1 MLVVTA
7 RIIFCAGKNKNWLYN
22 RQMRTS
28 FFLIMMLW
36 CGAGLANTEDMIEG
50 AVSSPDL
57 MARLLQGEIIV
68 ENIRL
73 GDSGGSVRVQA
84 YMPVDL
90 QKLWDYIASCVSV
103 FEYVDG
109 LEACELISVRKEA
122 DADISIVHQAV
133 DKSWLIPRIDYTI
146 EVRRQPFSRVDFKLV
161 EGDLKAMEGG
171 WRFVAANDGAGIV
184 VTHEIRVQPSFPV
197 PRWLVRRSMR
207 QDIPDMLACLRGLTG
222 DFNRDSDLKR
232 CPK

>member
-1 MLVVTA
+1 M
-7 RIIFCAGKNKNWLYN
+7 RKFCY
-22 RQMRTS
+22 
-28 FFLIMMLW
+28 LILMLW
-36 CGAGLANTEDMIEG
+36 YGAGASGAGLAVAKDVIDGT
-50 AVSSPDL
+50 VSSPEL
-57 MARLLQGEIIV
+57 MARLLRVEIIV
-68 ENIRL
+68 ENVRL

-90 QKLWDYIASCVSV
+90 QILWDYIASCVSV

-109 LEACELISVRKEA
+109 LEACELVSVREEA
-122 DADISIVHQAV
+122 DADVSIVHQVV

-146 EVRRQPFSRVDFKLV
+146 EVRRQPLTRVDFKLV

-171 WRFVAANDGAGIV
+171 WRFVPANDGTGIV

-207 QDIPDMLACLRGLTG
+207 NDIPDMLSCLRGLTA
-222 DFNRDSDLKR
+222 DASLINRDSDLKH
-232 CPK
+232 CPD